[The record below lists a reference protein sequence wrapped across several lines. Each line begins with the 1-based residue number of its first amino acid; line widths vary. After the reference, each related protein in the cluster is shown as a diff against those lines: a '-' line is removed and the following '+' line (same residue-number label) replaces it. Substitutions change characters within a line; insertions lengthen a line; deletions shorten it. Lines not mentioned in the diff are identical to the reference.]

1 MSSYSLRVTNE
12 SASEVVVAAHGS
24 LGLVTYAS
32 KEALAE
38 LTAYPEGTEFRAHLA
53 ETETVEGQEVRTV
66 TSISGDAD
74 DVTAVLKRKIAK
86 ERKQNAAAS
95 TEITGTP
102 TEPTEAE
109 RETESY

>member
-1 MSSYSLRVTNE
+1 MSSYSLRVSNE
-12 SASEVVVAAHGS
+12 SDGGTVVAAHGS

-38 LTAYPEGTEFRAHLA
+38 LAAYPEGHEFRAHLA
-53 ETETVEGQEVRTV
+53 ETETVEGDEVRTV

-86 ERKQNAAAS
+86 ERKQNADA
-95 TEITGTP
+95 TP
-102 TEPTEAE
+102 A
-109 RETESY
+109 ETENVEATPEY